1 MVLMLLPRSGMCRL
15 FGMISNVPTSAEK
28 YLVDVECSMLEQS
41 RIDPK
46 RLQSDG
52 WGIGYYA
59 HDLPRVVKSEKPVY
73 SEAERFRSVAL
84 AAKSRI
90 VVSHVRAASN
100 PLGLPRERLISPE
113 NSQPFHHG
121 RFLFAHNG
129 TVNLPDEVAE
139 LLGDYRSM
147 IKGINDSE
155 IYFWFLVK
163 ELEAGRNISVA
174 LIDFEDTLRELW
186 DKYSSRHP
194 DKKRPYVGLN
204 AIFSDGRKLY
214 AYCRY
219 SEEDER
225 STSICLRDRP
235 VFQMCYLPGT
245 PFIVA
250 SEALTRNGG
259 WSPVKN
265 GQLLM
270 AEAKGGAI
278 DHVIEDL
285 RAS

>member
-1 MVLMLLPRSGMCRL
+1 MCRL
-15 FGMISNVPTSAEK
+15 FGMISNVPTKAAM
-28 YLVDVECSMLEQS
+28 YLVDVECSMLVQS
-41 RIDPK
+41 MIDPN

-52 WGIGYYA
+52 WGIGYYT
-59 HDLPRVVKSEKPVY
+59 HDLPIVVKSEKPIH
-73 SEAERFRSVAL
+73 SEAERFRSIAL
-84 AAKSRI
+84 AATSRI
-90 VVSHVRAASN
+90 VISHIRAASN
-100 PLGLPRERLISPE
+100 PRGLPRERLISPE

-121 RFLFAHNG
+121 RFIFAHNG
-129 TVNLPDEVAE
+129 TVNLPDEVSE
-139 LLGDYRSM
+139 LLGDYRVM

-163 ELEAGRNISVA
+163 ELEAGRNVSAA
-174 LIDFEDTLRELW
+174 LLDFEDALLELW

-204 AIFSDGRKLY
+204 AIFSDGRRLY

-219 SEEDER
+219 DKEDER

-235 VFQMCYLPGT
+235 VFQMCYLAGT

-259 WSPVKN
+259 WLPIKN

-270 AEAKGGAI
+270 AEPKDGTIG
-278 DHVIEDL
+278 HVIEDL
-285 RAS
+285 RDS